1 MNSTLNQVHVMSNE
15 FDEVLG
21 AFSDKSLLPEDR
33 CAHCESYESWGEEYP
48 DRRVFIDTV
57 ALDDPT
63 LIQEF
68 KERILETLGGIR
80 ESNKPAV

>member
-1 MNSTLNQVHVMSNE
+1 
-15 FDEVLG
+15 
-21 AFSDKSLLPEDR
+21 
-33 CAHCESYESWGEEYP
+33 
-48 DRRVFIDTV
+48 VFIDTV
-57 ALDDPT
+57 ALDDPA